1 MWSTGCCVSAFRMSF
16 SGVWGVFIPRT
27 LNEKKTPGAP
37 DREQLFRGGIF
48 TAEEA
53 ISDAMKERGDL
64 QDKQDNSTARTANN
78 GKNQILGPVVCRAS
92 IYGLSEAVEPLF

>member
-1 MWSTGCCVSAFRMSF
+1 MTAMEGTSF
-16 SGVWGVFIPRT
+16 LHADNSDRSISF
-27 LNEKKTPGAP
+27 GAP
-37 DREQLFRGGIF
+37 DWEQLFRGGIF

-64 QDKQDNSTARTANN
+64 QDKQDKSTARTANN